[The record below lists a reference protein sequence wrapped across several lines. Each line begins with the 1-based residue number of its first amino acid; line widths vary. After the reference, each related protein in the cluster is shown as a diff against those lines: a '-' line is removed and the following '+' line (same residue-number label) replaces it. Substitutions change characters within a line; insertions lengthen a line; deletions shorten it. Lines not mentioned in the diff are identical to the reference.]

1 MSTPRHADQ
10 IGEPERLLLPAEV
23 ARMFRVDAK
32 TVTRWAQQGK
42 LPFLRTLG
50 GHRRF
55 PEAAILAL
63 LEQHREGGDM
73 S

>member
-1 MSTPRHADQ
+1 MTSPRYADQ
-10 IGEPERLLLPAEV
+10 AGQPERLLLPYEV

-32 TVTRWAQQGK
+32 TVVRWAKAGK
-42 LPFLRTLG
+42 LPSIRTLG

-63 LEQHREGGDM
+63 LDQHREGGDAQ
-73 S
+73 